1 MPSWGKQITQQ
12 AAIALVV
19 FLVLVGLLIWIY
31 FRDAKMSVA
40 ALLALGHDLVI
51 TIGVYAL
58 VGFTVTPATMIGVL
72 TILGYSLYDT
82 VVVFDKVR
90 ENVAA
95 METNKVTY
103 TEAANHAV
111 NQVLVRSL
119 NTTIIG
125 VLPVAAI
132 LFAGVFVLGSGPLE
146 DLGLALFVGMIA
158 GAYSSIF
165 IATPLLAQLREREP
179 EMTAHRERVERRR
192 RAAEQRAS
200 FKTTTVDV
208 PTPATAPAA
217 STPESAIT
225 VTTVAAPKAAVKV
238 EDEPVARPEST
249 EAIEPD
255 AVEPEDADGGRRG
268 RRVVGRGR
276 PGRRSRHDRAQA
288 VEQADTDPSQAV
300 GAQHMA
306 TQTQAER
313 IALVASL
320 IRDVPDFPK
329 PGVVYKDITPLL
341 GDHAGY
347 QAAVDALVE
356 AAPRTSTSSSAWR
369 RAGSCSPPPS
379 RWRSVSGSSRS
390 ASRASCPR
398 TSSASRSRSS
408 TGRTRSRSTRTR
420 SRRTRGCSSSTTCS
434 PPAAP
439 SLPRRGSSSSSAP
452 TSSTSSSSWSSAS
465 SGAARAFPRWGSP
478 ASVR

>member
-1 MPSWGKQITQQ
+1 MSTPTIERDTETTPKQSLTHRLYTGDISYDFIGHRKLWYIISGILLLISVVALLARGLDLGIEFRGGSDFQASTQVTSTTVSDYRSAVLATGVSNLDSTVVTTVGDNKVRVQTRALNVPEQTTVRGAIATKAGVSPDEVAYQLIGASWGKQITQQ

-31 FRDAKMSVA
+31 FRDAKMSLA
-40 ALLALGHDLVI
+40 ALIALGHDLII

-165 IATPLLAQLREREP
+165 IATPLLAQMREREP

-217 STPESAIT
+217 PAPENAIT
-225 VTTVAAPKAAVKV
+225 VTTVTAPKAAVKV
-238 EDEPVARPEST
+238 EDEAAADEPEADEPEAVVLEDASADLEETELSDDVAPAAPVATTARK
-249 EAIEPD
+249 
-255 AVEPEDADGGRRG
+255 
-268 RRVVGRGR
+268 
-276 PGRRSRHDRAQA
+276 Q
-288 VEQADTDPSQAV
+288 
-300 GAQHMA
+300 
-306 TQTQAER
+306 
-313 IALVASL
+313 
-320 IRDVPDFPK
+320 
-329 PGVVYKDITPLL
+329 
-341 GDHAGY
+341 
-347 QAAVDALVE
+347 
-356 AAPRTSTSSSAWR
+356 SSKQ
-369 RAGSCSPPPS
+369 
-379 RWRSVSGSSRS
+379 
-390 ASRASCPR
+390 
-398 TSSASRSRSS
+398 
-408 TGRTRSRSTRTR
+408 TRTR
-420 SRRTRGCSSSTTCS
+420 RKR
-434 PPAAP
+434 
-439 SLPRRGSSSSSAP
+439 
-452 TSSTSSSSWSSAS
+452 
-465 SGAARAFPRWGSP
+465 
-478 ASVR
+478 